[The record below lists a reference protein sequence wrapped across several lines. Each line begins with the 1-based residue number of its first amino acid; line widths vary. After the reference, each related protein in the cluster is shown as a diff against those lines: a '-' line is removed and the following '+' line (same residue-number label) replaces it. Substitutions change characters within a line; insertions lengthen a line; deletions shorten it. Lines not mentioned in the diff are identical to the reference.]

1 MDREAWH
8 AAVHG
13 VIESDTTEWLNQ
25 NETGLMYSNSLFM
38 EKICSHHTLYVY
50 LIAPLLTQHF
60 RII

>member
-38 EKICSHHTLYVY
+38 EKSL
-50 LIAPLLTQHF
+50 
-60 RII
+60 